1 MSKPKPARYRTTNW
15 STYNDA
21 LRKRG
26 SLLIW
31 LDKEMA
37 WHAPHE
43 GRPGRPPVF
52 SNAAIQFCLSIKVLF
67 KLPLRQ
73 TAGMVASLLRLA
85 GLDWPVPDYSTLC
98 RRQKTLKVQI
108 PYRRADGPLN
118 LLVDIEPWSRH
129 WSEAHGEGD
138 QVSRRRR
145 MAGPQAWRSG
155 PPPMAQGASGHGRR
169 HLGYPG
175 RRVHPQP
182 GRRQPRPAG
191 PVGPDP

>member
-15 STYNDA
+15 SAYNAA

-37 WHAPHE
+37 WHAPNE

-73 TAGMVASLLRLA
+73 TAGMVVSLLRLA
-85 GLDWPVPDYSTLC
+85 ELDWPVLIPHST
-98 RRQKTLKVQI
+98 
-108 PYRRADGPLN
+108 
-118 LLVDIEPWSRH
+118 
-129 WSEAHGEGD
+129 
-138 QVSRRRR
+138 
-145 MAGPQAWRSG
+145 
-155 PPPMAQGASGHGRR
+155 GRT
-169 HLGYPG
+169 
-175 RRVHPQP
+175 
-182 GRRQPRPAG
+182 AA
-191 PVGPDP
+191 